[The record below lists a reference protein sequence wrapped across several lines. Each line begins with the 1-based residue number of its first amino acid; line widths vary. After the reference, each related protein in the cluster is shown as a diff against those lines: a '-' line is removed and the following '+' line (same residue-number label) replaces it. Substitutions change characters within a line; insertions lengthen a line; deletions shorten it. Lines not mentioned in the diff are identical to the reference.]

1 MRTDQNS
8 IDDQYWASVPSSGI
22 RPAWA
27 LGSACLCTQARKL
40 QATVSKAVMLGLVE
54 DLQCELFLK
63 FDKFEWKRS
72 ILENCVGDGVFDS
85 QILVVRLDELVVGI
99 EMRVLLRCR
108 ARLGAMRAGSVVEQ
122 AA

>member
-1 MRTDQNS
+1 
-8 IDDQYWASVPSSGI
+8 
-22 RPAWA
+22 
-27 LGSACLCTQARKL
+27 
-40 QATVSKAVMLGLVE
+40 MLGLVE